1 MASRVGR
8 YELILIGLLFLCTII
23 NYMDRVNISITAPLM
38 VKDYGWDSKDLGFV
52 FSSFFWGYFLL
63 QIPMGWLA
71 DKLGARRLIIGSTIS
86 WAVFTALTPFV
97 SSLGMLGGIRAGLG
111 AGEAALFPAQTSFV
125 ARFLPRNMISR
136 IQAFNQSAI
145 ALGPLIATPFAAW
158 IMTKWGWQ
166 NVFYVLAVMTIGW
179 TVLWTLMTKG
189 LRGQVT
195 PKAGSGQEQAN
206 EKKPAA
212 IFEKPFRSVEVWGA
226 SVIWFSV
233 CVVFYF
239 FLMWLPTYFIKARG
253 LSVQDMA
260 IFSTIPWACLFV
272 AMNVMGYLVDW
283 VKNNLKHNI
292 FWRRMILAGGLA
304 WTAVFVF
311 LMQGATTAGTAVIYL
326 CVAFAGLATS
336 WPVAWALPIDY
347 AGPKAGVV
355 AGFMNSWGQVAGITT
370 PLIIGYLIAGG
381 QWGNAFYYAAAA
393 AIGGTLVISFTSK
406 YSTGVAEGEEDR
418 ERVLAPQS

>member
-1 MASRVGR
+1 MARRVGR
-8 YELILIGLLFLCTII
+8 FELVLVVLLFLCTIV

-38 VKDYGWDSKDLGFV
+38 VKEYGWDTKDLGFV

-71 DKLGARRLIIGSTIS
+71 DKIGARRLITGSTIS
-86 WAVFTALTPFV
+86 WAAFTALTPFV
-97 SSLGMLGGIRAGLG
+97 GNLGVLAGVRAGLG

-125 ARFLPRNMISR
+125 ARFLPRNFICR

-145 ALGPLIATPFAAW
+145 SLGPLIATPFAAW
-158 IMTKWGWQ
+158 IMTQWGWR
-166 NVFYVLAVMTIGW
+166 NVFYVLAVITVGW
-179 TVLWTLMTKG
+179 TVLWSLMTKR
-189 LRGQVT
+189 LRDHPALEAQ
-195 PKAGSGQEQAN
+195 SGGAAAD
-206 EKKPAA
+206 EKKPEP

-226 SVIWFSV
+226 SVVWFNV

-253 LSVQDMA
+253 LSVQEMA

-272 AMNVMGYLVDW
+272 AMNIMGYLVDW
-283 VKNNLKHNI
+283 VKNNVKHNI
-292 FWRRMILAGGLA
+292 FWRRMILAAGMA

-311 LMQGATTAGTAVIYL
+311 LMQTAATAPIAVTYL
-326 CVAFAGLATS
+326 CIAFVGLATS

-355 AGFMNSWGQVAGITT
+355 AGFMNSWGQLAGITT

-381 QWGNAFYYAAAA
+381 KWGNAFWYAAGASIVGTVL
-393 AIGGTLVISFTSK
+393 IGFTSR
-406 YSTGVAEGEEDR
+406 YATGVTEAGQER
-418 ERVLAPQS
+418 ECVVAPQV